1 MNSKYKLNN
10 DINFSSYVIPDK
22 NTDLYCYT
30 MMIINFLFKGKANLM
45 NRDKYYLY
53 LDYLRSIGYSYNL
66 LDKFYKIYEYVDNE
80 LIDEELNELNNDM
93 VYKSHHKIFEMKIKK

>member
-1 MNSKYKLNN
+1 
-10 DINFSSYVIPDK
+10 
-22 NTDLYCYT
+22 
-30 MMIINFLFKGKANLM
+30 MIINFLFKGKANLM

-80 LIDEELNELNNDM
+80 LTPVLESIEGVASVSATGSVEERYEVTIREDKVEALNVKMQE
-93 VYKSHHKIFEMKIKK
+93 E